1 MATTTTHARTAASRL
16 SSSQVLAQ
24 YTRLLEDRV
33 IVVTGGS
40 RGIGRSI
47 VMELANQ
54 GAKVV
59 FTYAQNREA
68 SEELLAELK
77 QHGHDDVLAVQAD
90 VKELTAAH
98 KVVSDTMERFGQLD
112 GLVNNAGI
120 IRDKALMLMQADDW
134 RDVIDTNLTGEFNM
148 CRAAIITFMKQRSG
162 RIINITS
169 VSGLVGMARQVNY
182 SASKAG
188 IVGLTKALAKEVAGY
203 TITVNAIAPGYV
215 DTDMTST
222 MDEKHRAQLE
232 KEIPLGRFGHPEE
245 VARVV
250 TMLLSDIGS
259 YITGQVI
266 VIDGGLAI

>member
-1 MATTTTHARTAASRL
+1 MATTTTPVRTAASRL

-47 VMELANQ
+47 VLELANQ

-59 FTYAQNREA
+59 FTYAQNHEA
-68 SEELLAELK
+68 SEELLVQLNHQGAEALALQVDVRDLK
-77 QHGHDDVLAVQAD
+77 SAHDLIAQ
-90 VKELTAAH
+90 T
-98 KVVSDTMERFGQLD
+98 TERFGRLD

-120 IRDKALMLMQADDW
+120 TRDKALMLMQAEDW
-134 RDVIDTNLTGEFNM
+134 REVIETNLTGEFNT
-148 CRAAIITFMKQRSG
+148 CRAHILPFMKQRAG
-162 RIINITS
+162 RIVNIPS
-169 VSGLVGMARQVNY
+169 ISGLVGMARQVNY

-188 IVGLTKALAKEVAGY
+188 IIGLTKALAKEVAGY
-203 TITVNAIAPGYV
+203 NITVNAIAPGYV
-215 DTDMTST
+215 DTDMTSA
-222 MDEKHRAQLE
+222 MDEKRRTQLE